1 MEGYTVAFK
10 DKLREAKEKA
20 VDLTEKATELRG
32 LAAEKL
38 SGVLEDYRV
47 AVETFET
54 FGFKVTRFR
63 VGMGVLP
70 EINTSIR
77 GSLKRVKESEI
88 QELIT
93 KNEDKKILIA
103 MLNALLAAKDVQ
115 ARANLVEFSQVALD
129 VKLGIPPSVS
139 FELEPE

>member
-1 MEGYTVAFK
+1 MEGYTVALK

-20 VDLTEKATELRG
+20 VDLTEKATELG
-32 LAAEKL
+32 GFAAEKL
-38 SGVLEDYRV
+38 SGVLEDYRF

-54 FGFKVTRFR
+54 FGFKVTRFH

-77 GSLKRVKESEI
+77 GSLKRVKGSEI